1 MEKIL
6 VAPSLL
12 AADFMNLETEIRKIN
27 ESDADWLH
35 LDVMDGEFVPNLTFG
50 YDLVDSITNQLEKV
64 ADVHLM
70 IVNPIKFVQQFANA
84 GSDYFV
90 FHYEATDDVQAVI
103 DEVKKF
109 DMKVGM
115 SIKPGTPT
123 TVLDQYLDQLDL
135 VLIMSVEP
143 GFGGQKFNPQS
154 VDKIA
159 YLNQKR
165 IENNYN
171 YLIQVDGGINAETSK
186 LVKSAGV
193 DVLVAGSYVF
203 GEEMNERINILKK

>member
-12 AADFMNLETEIRKIN
+12 AADFMNLETEIRRIN
-27 ESDADWLH
+27 ESQADWLH

-50 YDLVDSITNQLEKV
+50 YDLVDSITNQLTKV

-70 IVNPIKFVQQFANA
+70 INNPIKFVRQFADA

-103 DEVKKF
+103 DAVKAH
-109 DMKVGM
+109 DMKVGI
-115 SIKPGTPT
+115 SIKPDTPV
-123 TVLDQYLDQLDL
+123 TVLYDYLDQLDL

-143 GFGGQKFNPQS
+143 GFGGQQFNPQA
-154 VDKIA
+154 VEKIA
-159 YLNQKR
+159 KLNDYR
-165 IENNYN
+165 IANNLS
-171 YLIQVDGGINAETSK
+171 YLIEVDGGINAETAP
-186 LVKSAGV
+186 LVKAAGV

-203 GEEMNERINILKK
+203 CDEMESRIANLKN

>member
-6 VAPSLL
+6 IAPSLL
-12 AADFMNLETEIRKIN
+12 AADFMNLEQEIKRIN
-27 ESDADWLH
+27 DSEAEWLH

-50 YDLVDSITNQLEKV
+50 YDLVDSISNQLTKV

-70 IVNPIKFVQQFANA
+70 INNPIKFVTQFANA

-103 DEVKKF
+103 DEVIKH
-109 DMKVGM
+109 DMKVGI
-115 SIKPGTPT
+115 SIKPDTPV
-123 TVLDQYLDQLDL
+123 TVLNKYLDQLDL

-143 GFGGQKFNPQS
+143 GFGGQKFNPNA

-159 YLNQKR
+159 ALNEYR
-165 IENNYN
+165 IEHNLS
-171 YLIQVDGGINAETSK
+171 YLIEVDGGINAETAP
-186 LVKSAGV
+186 LVKAAGV

-203 GEEMNERINILKK
+203 GDQMDERIAILKK

>member
-12 AADFMNLETEIRKIN
+12 AADFMNLETEINRIN
-27 ESDADWLH
+27 NSDADWLH
-35 LDVMDGEFVPNLTFG
+35 LDVMDGEFVPNITFG
-50 YDLVDSITNQLEKV
+50 YDLVDRITTDLDKV

-70 IVNPIKFVQQFANA
+70 INNPIKFVKQFAEA

-90 FHYEATDDVQAVI
+90 FHYEATDDVLAVI
-103 DEVKKF
+103 DSVIEHQ
-109 DMKVGM
+109 MKVGI
-115 SIKPGTPT
+115 SIKPGTP
-123 TVLDQYLDQLDL
+123 VSAIYEFLPKLDL

-143 GFGGQKFNPQS
+143 GFGGQKFNPEA

-159 YLNQKR
+159 QLNEYR
-165 IENNYN
+165 AANNLN
-171 YLIQVDGGINAETSK
+171 YLIEVDGGINEQTAK
-186 LVKSAGV
+186 LVIDAGV

-203 GEEMNERINILKK
+203 CDEMDARIATLKK

>member
-103 DEVKKF
+103 DEVKRF

-115 SIKPGTPT
+115 SIKPDTPVE
-123 TVLDQYLDQLDL
+123 VLNEYLSQLDL

-143 GFGGQKFNPQS
+143 GFGGQKFNPS
-154 VDKIA
+154 CVEKIA
-159 YLNQKR
+159 ALNAKR
-165 IENNYN
+165 EEFGYN
-171 YLIQVDGGINAETSK
+171 YLIEVDGGINDQTSK
-186 LVKSAGV
+186 LVKEAGV

>member
-50 YDLVDSITNQLEKV
+50 YDLVDSITTQLEKI

-70 IVNPIKFVQQFANA
+70 IVNPIKFVKQFANA

-103 DEVKKF
+103 DEVKRF

-115 SIKPGTPT
+115 SIKPDTAVE
-123 TVLDQYLDQLDL
+123 VLDDYLSQLDL

-143 GFGGQKFNPQS
+143 GFGGQKFNPGCI
-154 VDKIA
+154 DKIA
-159 YLNQKR
+159 YLNAKR
-165 IENNYN
+165 TELGYN
-171 YLIQVDGGINAETSK
+171 YLIEVDGGINAETSQ
-186 LVKSAGV
+186 LVKEAGV

-203 GEEMNERINILKK
+203 GQEMNERINILKK

>member
-70 IVNPIKFVQQFANA
+70 IVNPIKFVEQFANA

-103 DEVKKF
+103 DEVKRF

-115 SIKPGTPT
+115 SIKPDTPVE
-123 TVLDQYLDQLDL
+123 VLNEYLSQLDL

-143 GFGGQKFNPQS
+143 GFGGQKFNPS
-154 VDKIA
+154 CVDKIA
-159 YLNQKR
+159 ALNAKR
-165 IENNYN
+165 EEFGYN
-171 YLIQVDGGINAETSK
+171 YLIEVDGGINDQTSK
-186 LVKSAGV
+186 LVKEAGV

>member
-12 AADFMNLETEIRKIN
+12 AADFMNLETEISRIN
-27 ESDADWLH
+27 QSDADWLH

-70 IVNPIKFVQQFANA
+70 VVNPIKFVEQFANA

-90 FHYEATDDVQAVI
+90 FHYEATDDVRAVI
-103 DEVKKF
+103 DKVKDY
-109 DMKVGM
+109 DMKVGI
-115 SIKPGTPT
+115 SIKPDTPVDVIT
-123 TVLDQYLDQLDL
+123 EFLSELDL

-143 GFGGQKFNPQS
+143 GFGGQKFNPCA

-159 YLNQKR
+159 KLNSLRQ
-165 IENNYN
+165 EYGYD
-171 YLIQVDGGINAETSK
+171 YLIEVDGGINAETAQ
-186 LVKSAGV
+186 LVKDAGV

-203 GEEMNERINILKK
+203 GPEMNERISILKG

>member
-103 DEVKKF
+103 DEVKRF

-115 SIKPGTPT
+115 SIKPDTPVE
-123 TVLDQYLDQLDL
+123 VLNEYLSQLDL

-143 GFGGQKFNPQS
+143 GFGGQKFNPS
-154 VDKIA
+154 CVDKIA
-159 YLNQKR
+159 TLNAKR
-165 IENNYN
+165 EEFGYN
-171 YLIQVDGGINAETSK
+171 YLIEVDGGINEQTSK
-186 LVKSAGV
+186 LVKEAGV

>member
-70 IVNPIKFVQQFANA
+70 IVNPIKFVEQFANA

-103 DEVKKF
+103 DEVKRF

-115 SIKPGTPT
+115 SIKPDTPVE
-123 TVLDQYLDQLDL
+123 VLNEYLSQLDL

-143 GFGGQKFNPQS
+143 GFGGQKFNPS
-154 VDKIA
+154 CVDKIA
-159 YLNQKR
+159 ALNAKR
-165 IENNYN
+165 EEFGYN
-171 YLIQVDGGINAETSK
+171 YLIEVDGGINEQTSK
-186 LVKSAGV
+186 LVKEAGV

>member
-12 AADFMNLETEIRKIN
+12 AADFMNLETEISRIN
-27 ESDADWLH
+27 QSDADWLH

-50 YDLVDSITNQLEKV
+50 YDLVDSITNQLDKV

-70 IVNPIKFVQQFANA
+70 IVNPIKFVEQFAKA

-90 FHYEATDDVQAVI
+90 FHYEATDDVWAVI
-103 DEVKKF
+103 KKVKDF
-109 DMKVGM
+109 EMKVGI
-115 SIKPGTPT
+115 SIKPGTP
-123 TVLDQYLDQLDL
+123 VSVIEEFLPHLDL

-143 GFGGQKFNPQS
+143 GFGGQTFDHGA

-159 YLNQKR
+159 ALDSLR
-165 IENNYN
+165 SENGYT
-171 YLIQVDGGINAETSK
+171 YLIEVDGGINDQTAP
-186 LVKSAGV
+186 LVKAAGV

-203 GEEMNERINILKK
+203 GPEMDKRIDILKK

>member
-6 VAPSLL
+6 IAPSLL
-12 AADFMNLETEIRKIN
+12 AADFMNLEQEVKRIN

-35 LDVMDGEFVPNLTFG
+35 LDVMDGEFVPNITFG

-70 IVNPIKFVQQFANA
+70 INDPIKFVTQFADA

-103 DEVKKF
+103 DSVKAH
-109 DMKVGM
+109 DMKVGI
-115 SIKPGTPT
+115 SIKPDTPVD
-123 TVLDQYLDQLDL
+123 VLLDYLPQLDI

-143 GFGGQKFNPQS
+143 GFGGQKFNPNAVS
-154 VDKIA
+154 KIA
-159 YLNQKR
+159 MLNEYR
-165 IENNYN
+165 INNSLN
-171 YLIQVDGGINAETSK
+171 YLIEVDGGINDETAK
-186 LVKSAGV
+186 LVKDAGV

-203 GEEMNERINILKK
+203 CDEMDTRIASLKK